1 MSISVDKIYVDMDG
15 VIADFHKRYTDR
27 YRMTPERADESG
39 NFGKFFVK
47 FIADREFAT
56 LELMRDA
63 LELLNFLNEI
73 QVPKEILSSTARV
86 DNHSSISA
94 QKKEWL
100 KYHNINYVQN
110 FVPGKHLKYSFATP
124 NSIIIDD
131 TKSVIDDWNNA
142 GGIGLLHTSA
152 KSTIAMLKKY
162 I

>member
-1 MSISVDKIYVDMDG
+1 MDG
-15 VIADFHKRYTDR
+15 VIADFHKRYTEK
-27 YRMTPERADESG
+27 YHITPESADKNG
-39 NFGKFFVK
+39 DFGKFFVK

-56 LELMRDA
+56 LDLMEDA
-63 LELLNFLNEI
+63 LELLNFLNGLK
-73 QVPKEILSSTARV
+73 QPKEILSSTARV

-94 QKKEWL
+94 QKDEWL

-110 FVPGKHLKYSFATP
+110 FVPGKHLKYRFATP

-131 TKSVIDDWNNA
+131 TNSVIDDWNNA
-142 GGIGLLHTSA
+142 GGIGLHHTSA